1 MGFKFFPTLKVAV
14 FAGLEI
20 AEAQGNRA
28 RSHGLSHLAEPFGKG
43 FDNLFRMTRLQKIKR
58 MFMDIGRP
66 DEFLT
71 HEANAVAG
79 QAGVFIGK
87 GRITQIHVDLG
98 SRYRKVSTT
107 AAACAGAAAASAFFT

>member
-1 MGFKFFPTLKVAV
+1 
-14 FAGLEI
+14 
-20 AEAQGNRA
+20 
-28 RSHGLSHLAEPFGKG
+28 
-43 FDNLFRMTRLQKIKR
+43 
-58 MFMDIGRP
+58 MDIGRP

-98 SRYRKVSTT
+98 
-107 AAACAGAAAASAFFT
+107 

>member
-71 HEANAVAG
+71 HEPMPS
-79 QAGVFIGK
+79 Q
-87 GRITQIHVDLG
+87 GRLAYLSARDG
-98 SRYRKVSTT
+98 SPK
-107 AAACAGAAAASAFFT
+107 FM

>member
-1 MGFKFFPTLKVAV
+1 
-14 FAGLEI
+14 
-20 AEAQGNRA
+20 
-28 RSHGLSHLAEPFGKG
+28 
-43 FDNLFRMTRLQKIKR
+43 
-58 MFMDIGRP
+58 MDIGRP

-98 SRYRKVSTT
+98 SRYREGFHNSSSLRRRGGSFRLLYLKV
-107 AAACAGAAAASAFFT
+107 ACKNNAV